1 MGNNNLYK
9 VENTLR
15 SIAKR
20 YKSVKYSLGL
30 AILFLMM
37 GVGAFSEEVN
47 PAANGVPTREE
58 IATSR
63 ESLKNSVGSL
73 QSKIDEA
80 RAENSKSLTGLRL
93 ELIQLMEQG
102 DQVVKSPWSSWQFGL
117 NYMYSKWNGTYKGRG
132 DKAEKYPYEGIFTRS
147 KDPFERYTSP
157 ESPNYGLLPTST
169 NPYSATTSS
178 RKGLRSGYGIASTTP
193 KQEPLTVLNV
203 DASIKPKDVYRD
215 PVTAP
220 TVDVKAPVLQALNV
234 PNLLPPSLDI
244 PAPITPTVS
253 LNLPTPNTNPFSDY
267 SFLDGTLNGYHQ
279 TDNNK
284 AFNEAK
290 HNTVDGNDGDTTP
303 DWADGGD
310 NKFWTGYNPITNT
323 LVPKSGINANDKRNF
338 YYQNGTKITTEPR
351 VGAALYFNKS
361 MDSRAQKNSA
371 DGLKASN
378 MVTPKPDDVGF
389 EARKFDVYAAGNVKD
404 KDNNSAGLTS
414 GAETGR
420 GHDGAIGIHTVWD
433 GKLTDIRGHLYGR
446 ATFLS
451 METWHS
457 GNVHFTNVS
466 INIERDDAKGIT
478 ADENTLF
485 YIYPATYETIAS
497 HNHWA
502 GAPKQRG
509 GFIGEVNTKITSN
522 KNIIYSA
529 FGAQGSF
536 EISSTGKHQLEG
548 GDNIVYSGLGY
559 SPNFNNLIGSGMVED
574 LYKKGLTPSIKF
586 DKAPESYGDG
596 NVVMLFNNRLNL
608 EGQDTYDA
616 PRDKTDLN
624 KIYRPDKDERKKR
637 WRDSGVGIYQGEIRA
652 KAIIGNQLNI
662 ANSGDQTSAGNTT
675 IVRVGGNETKKI
687 GDPKYVENNIG
698 IYARSGQRGAKDG
711 AEIIPSKDLGA
722 VDKLFNTNFDKD
734 KIHSLQVNDID
745 ITFGKYSKNGIMMVS
760 ENGTVL
766 DVAMDTNKHSE
777 EVKDTSGNIVAGKKD
792 KTTVPIMTGDI
803 KDHGTADLNGKISYN
818 DTDNEAAT
826 GTIIAYSDGTWKNTI
841 HGMKS
846 EEAKKFEGK
855 SSEINIGRNV
865 VLTARYKNFGGGKES
880 TPVAYVAKNSGKVTA
895 HGTTKAK
902 GFGAILGYAESA
914 GKVTLKKEAEAV
926 NEWVK
931 KDAATKPYLY
941 NNIGGYAKGNGSTVD
956 FEKDLKINGMAGFAD
971 GAGATVN
978 LKGNANKVQT
988 GKSGGLAAINGGVV
1002 NFGGGDIYHET
1013 TASTNNVGA
1022 NNQGDNAGD
1031 HSQSTPFYAD
1041 SSSHINFTGAT
1052 NLNISDG
1059 VLIPGTEADYAAAQ
1073 GTAKKYNGMQNV
1085 TVNLTGNNVV
1095 LASNN
1100 GIHKR
1105 WDGTTIADLV
1115 KNTMKVAAFKDHGHS
1130 YKIYYI
1136 NGTFDI
1142 DSNINV
1148 GSASDDFNKVGLSR
1162 EVVTINS
1169 GRTVSSTVGKGLAM
1183 GSNDSANKDGNN
1195 SKTQFI
1201 NNGTVDIKGGS
1212 LSAGTIGLNISYGQ
1226 IHNKSTINVE
1236 NGIGAYG
1243 INGSTLT
1250 NDTTGKINITTQGVG
1265 MAAFTSANTLQT
1277 YGTDKKIADDKLA
1290 TTDKTFEII
1299 NKGQVTVN
1307 GNKSVGLYG
1316 ETNGNSSKLSN
1327 SNGIITNSGK
1337 LTLTGDES
1345 VGIVSKRATVG
1356 LTGTGNSDIVV
1367 GKKGIGVY
1375 AEKSKVKFNS
1385 DYGVEVKDG
1394 GTGVFVKNDGSNI
1407 IPSGSNTLELK
1418 YSGSNAGTGVGL
1430 FYEGGTGANLL
1441 NTLNVKL
1448 VDTVGTTGGLIGV
1461 YTAGGGKLTNTA
1473 TISGDKG
1480 YGIISKGTEI
1490 VNQGTVTLT
1499 NALTSSKPSVG
1510 LLTQAGDNI
1519 TNEGTVTVGNN
1530 SVGVYGKKVLN
1541 KGTIAVG
1548 DGGTGIYS
1556 EGGNVDLDATSKINT
1571 GANKA
1576 VGVFTKG
1583 AGQTITA
1590 SAGSTMT
1597 IGNSSFGFLNE
1608 GKGNTIN
1615 SNVANQTLGT
1625 DGTYI
1630 YSSDKS
1636 GTVNNNTTLTSTGS
1650 YNYGLYSAGTVKNN
1664 ADINFGT
1671 GLGNVGIYS
1680 THGGRATNL
1689 AGRNITVGAS
1699 YIDPNNSLNNRYAV
1713 GMAAGFTPTEEEKRA
1728 GKTPYTGNIVNEGT
1742 INVNGQYSIGMYGT
1756 GVGTKVYNGTSTN
1769 KNATI
1774 NLGASNTTGMYLDN
1788 GAYGYNYGTIRSVG
1802 TGLSKVVGIVVKN
1815 GSTIEN
1821 HGKIELTADDAVGIL
1836 SKGNAGGDNP
1846 GIIKNY
1852 GTFNINGVTNPNDS
1866 SVIKQSSGGQD
1877 LGKAMGN
1884 VKIDVPKGSSVGT
1897 ITVNGKPVVP
1907 TLATTSAK
1915 EYRDMEISKI
1925 GMYIDTSN
1933 KRFTNPING
1942 LSALSHLR
1950 TADLIMGNEA
1960 AQSTTSKYIQV
1971 DQKILKP
1978 YNEMIKKNPQIKKWN
1993 IYAGAL
1999 TWMATVAQDK
2009 NDGTMKSAYLAKV
2022 PYTHWAG
2029 NQSTPVDKKDTYNFL
2044 DGLEQRYGVEGIG
2057 TRENGVFQKLNGIGK
2072 NEQILFFQAVD
2083 EMMGHQYANVQQRVQ
2098 STGIILDKE
2107 FKYLRDEWRT
2117 ASKDS
2122 NKVKVFG
2129 TNGEYKTDTAGV
2141 IDYKN
2146 YGYGVA
2152 YLHEDEDIKLGR
2164 GIGWYTGIIHNTFKF
2179 KDIGKS
2185 KEQMLQAKVGL
2196 LKSVPFDDNNSLNW
2210 TISGDIFV
2218 GRNTMHR
2225 KFLVVDEI
2233 FNAKS
2238 KYYTYGIGVKNEIG
2252 KEFRLSE
2259 GFTLRPYAALKLEY
2273 GRVSK
2278 IREKSGEIKLEV
2290 KQNHYF
2296 SVRPEI
2302 GAELGFKHYFGMK
2315 ALKTTLGVAYEN
2327 ELGRVANGK
2336 NKARVVDTSADW
2348 FNIRGEKEDRK
2359 GNVKFDLNVGLDNT
2373 RVGVT
2378 ANVGYDTKGK
2388 NLRGGL
2394 GLRVIF

>member
-9 VENTLR
+9 IENTLR

-47 PAANGVPTREE
+47 PGANGVPTREE

-63 ESLKNSVGSL
+63 ENLKNSVGSL

-80 RAENSKSLTGLRL
+80 RAENSKGLTGLRL

-169 NPYSATTSS
+169 DPYSATTSS

-244 PAPITPTVS
+244 KTPEPVTAPNKTPNIVINPTVQYNFGGHS
-253 LNLPTPNTNPFSDY
+253 ITKSAWGPAGYQHQDGKGLHYWSGWNPNTNSLDNRSQWYRTSDTALGGIENRQY
-267 SFLDGTLNGYHQ
+267 NLFYLNAIDRSQVTGIRW
-279 TDNNK
+279 TFKNVN
-284 AFNEAK
+284 
-290 HNTVDGNDGDTTP
+290 
-303 DWADGGD
+303 ADVAGKPG
-310 NKFWTGYNPITNT
+310 WNPI
-323 LVPKSGINANDKRNF
+323 
-338 YYQNGTKITTEPR
+338 GT
-351 VGAALYFNKS
+351 
-361 MDSRAQKNSA
+361 SA
-371 DGLKASN
+371 
-378 MVTPKPDDVGF
+378 M
-389 EARKFDVYAAGNVKD
+389 
-404 KDNNSAGLTS
+404 
-414 GAETGR
+414 
-420 GHDGAIGIHTVWD
+420 HTVWD
-433 GKLTDIRGHLYGR
+433 GDITNVNVKLHGYS
-446 ATFLS
+446 TFIAA
-451 METWHS
+451 ETWHN
-457 GNVHFTNVS
+457 GNVT
-466 INIERDDAKGIT
+466 INNSTVTIENEYNSVFFGYPGSYYTMGINNN
-478 ADENTLF
+478 DYHSYN
-485 YIYPATYETIAS
+485 
-497 HNHWA
+497 
-502 GAPKQRG
+502 QRG
-509 GFIGEVNTKITSN
+509 G
-522 KNIIYSA
+522 
-529 FGAQGSF
+529 
-536 EISSTGKHQLEG
+536 
-548 GDNIVYSGLGY
+548 YSGNLKVKINNANNNYIHSVMGVQGTFKLDNSGDYDIKGNGNLAYLGIGY
-559 SPNFNNLIGSGMVED
+559 TPNWQNLKGSGDVTTNPNTNM
-574 LYKKGLTPSIKF
+574 TPSIQLGSGTGKINV
-586 DKAPESYGDG
+586 DG
-596 NVVMLFNNRLNL
+596 NSNVGLFFENRYSNFQTGGNL
-608 EGQDTYDA
+608 PFDA
-616 PRDKTDLN
+616 RGSFTAEN
-624 KIYRPDKDERKKR
+624 WRK
-637 WRDSGVGIYQGEIRA
+637 SVIGIYQGEIA
-652 KAIIGNQLNI
+652 VGMNVG
-662 ANSGDQTSAGNTT
+662 ANSPSKGN
-675 IVRVGGNETKKI
+675 VGVFSK
-687 GDPKYVENNIG
+687 
-698 IYARSGQRGAKDG
+698 SGQREGIVPETDLGAPTAVQRAEAKGYAGAQSKGLPDYNIDKIHNLEVANTKIYFGKYAVDSIMFAADKGSVIDVARPDKADKNLGRTAYTEVTPSTEIRDAATDVTSSYDDNANQAATGTVIAYSTGVWNNANMPGGTAAGLTNKPSEINLYKPVVMTGRAKLDASNKLNRSVALIGDNKGIVNAKEKVTALGYSSIVALAQNNGVVNAEKDIVAKDG
-711 AEIIPSKDLGA
+711 AA
-722 VDKLFNTNFDKD
+722 
-734 KIHSLQVNDID
+734 
-745 ITFGKYSKNGIMMVS
+745 
-760 ENGTVL
+760 
-766 DVAMDTNKHSE
+766 A
-777 EVKDTSGNIVAGKKD
+777 KDT
-792 KTTVPIMTGDI
+792 
-803 KDHGTADLNGKISYN
+803 
-818 DTDNEAAT
+818 
-826 GTIIAYSDGTWKNTI
+826 
-841 HGMKS
+841 
-846 EEAKKFEGK
+846 
-855 SSEINIGRNV
+855 
-865 VLTARYKNFGGGKES
+865 
-880 TPVAYVAKNSGKVTA
+880 
-895 HGTTKAK
+895 
-902 GFGAILGYAESA
+902 
-914 GKVTLKKEAEAV
+914 
-926 NEWVK
+926 
-931 KDAATKPYLY
+931 ATKPYLY
-941 NNIGGYAKGNGSTVD
+941 NNIGAYAGANGIVNVAGNADIYGIGAMASGTNAVANLNGS
-956 FEKDLKINGMAGFAD
+956 
-971 GAGATVN
+971 
-978 LKGNANKVQT
+978 ANTIRT
-988 GKSGGLAAINGGVV
+988 GKSGALVATNGGKV
-1002 NFGGGDIYHET
+1002 NFGGGTITHSE
-1013 TASTNNVGA
+1013 NLP
-1022 NNQGDNAGD
+1022 GD
-1031 HSQSTPFYAD
+1031 HDSSTPFNAD

-1052 NLNISDG
+1052 TLNISHG
-1059 VLIPGTEADYAAAQ
+1059 ILIPGTKDDYAAAT
-1073 GTAKKYNGMQNV
+1073 GTTTKYNGMSNV
-1085 TVNLTGNNVV
+1085 TVNLTGDNVV

-1100 GIHKR
+1100 GIHKI
-1105 WDGTTIADLV
+1105 WDGTTIANLV
-1115 KNTMKVAAFKDHGHS
+1115 KTTMKVADFKDNGHS

-1162 EVVTINS
+1162 EVVTIKT

-1183 GSNDSANKDGNN
+1183 GSNDSANADGNN

-1226 IHNKSTINVE
+1226 IHNKNIVNVE

-1265 MAAFTSANTLQT
+1265 MAAFTSAGSLQT
-1277 YGTDKKIADDKLA
+1277 YGTDKKISNGTLTAA
-1290 TTDKTFEII
+1290 DKTFEII
-1299 NKGQVTVN
+1299 NKGQITVN

-1316 ETNGNSSKLSN
+1316 DTTKVTSPLLSA
-1327 SNGIITNSGK
+1327 SNGSITNSGK

-1356 LTGTGNSDIVV
+1356 LTGTGSSDIVV

-1375 AEKSKVKFNS
+1375 AEKSPVTINS
-1385 DYGVEVKDG
+1385 NYGIEVKDG
-1394 GTGVFVKNDGSNI
+1394 GTGVFIKNDGSSLT
-1407 IPSGSNTLELK
+1407 SGTNTFELK
-1418 YSGSNAGTGVGL
+1418 YSGSNTGTGVGL
-1430 FYEGGTGANLL
+1430 FYEGGTGANII
-1441 NTLNVKL
+1441 NRTNVKL

-1480 YGIISKGTEI
+1480 YGIISNGAEVENTGDI
-1490 VNQGTVTLT
+1490 TLT
-1499 NALTSSKPSVG
+1499 NPLTSSKPSVG
-1510 LLTQAGDNI
+1510 ILTQAGNKI
-1519 TNEGTVTVGNN
+1519 TNTGKVTVGDNSVGIFGKEIVQKGIVTVGN
-1530 SVGVYGKKVLN
+1530 
-1541 KGTIAVG
+1541 
-1548 DGGTGIYS
+1548 GGTGIYS
-1556 EGGNVDLDATSKINT
+1556 EGGNVTLDSTSKINT

-1583 AGQTITA
+1583 AGQTVTA
-1590 SAGSTMT
+1590 NTGSTMT
-1597 IGNSSFGFLNE
+1597 IGDSSFGFLNE

-1636 GTVNNNTTLTSTGS
+1636 GVVNNKTTLTSTGS
-1650 YNYGLYSAGTVKNN
+1650 YNYGLYSAGTVKND

-1680 THGGRATNL
+1680 TYGGTATNL

-1699 YIDPNNSLNNRYAV
+1699 YKHPTDPLKDRYAV
-1713 GMAAGFTPTEEEKRA
+1713 GMAAGFNGDGNPAKA
-1728 GKTPYTGNIVNEGT
+1728 YTGSVINEGT
-1742 INVNGQYSIGMYGT
+1742 INVNGKYSIGMYGT
-1756 GVGTKVYNGTSTN
+1756 EAGTKVYNGTAVGSS
-1769 KNATI
+1769 ATI

-1788 GAYGYNYGTIRSVG
+1788 GAYGYNYGTIRSTG
-1802 TGLSKVVGIVVKN
+1802 SGLSKVVGIVVKN

-1836 SKGNAGGDNP
+1836 SKGNAAGANP

-1852 GTFNINGVTNPNDS
+1852 GTFNINGVTDTNNS
-1866 SVIKQSSGGQD
+1866 TVIKTDSGAQD
-1877 LGKAMGN
+1877 LGKGMGG
-1884 VKIDVPKGSSVGT
+1884 VQIDVPPGSTVGT
-1897 ITVNGKPVVP
+1897 IKVNGKPVVP
-1907 TLATTSAK
+1907 TLSTTTAE
-1915 EYRDMEISKI
+1915 EYRGMELSKI

-1942 LSALSHLR
+1942 LSALTGLK

-1960 AQSTTSKYIQV
+1960 AQNTTSKYIEV
-1971 DQKILKP
+1971 AQKVLAP

-1993 IYAGAL
+1993 IYAGSL
-1999 TWMATVAQDK
+1999 TWMSTVTQ
-2009 NDGTMKSAYLAKV
+2009 NQTDGTMQKAYLAKI

-2029 NQSTPVDKKDTYNFL
+2029 NQSTPVDSKDTYNFL

-2057 TRENGVFQKLNGIGK
+2057 TKENQVFQKLNGIGK
-2072 NEQILFFQAVD
+2072 NEEILFFQAID
-2083 EMMGHQYANVQQRVQ
+2083 EMMGHQYANTQQRIQ

-2164 GIGWYTGIIHNTFKF
+2164 GIGWYTGIVHNTFKF

-2185 KEQMLQAKVGL
+2185 REQMLQGKVGL

-2238 KYYTYGIGVKNEIG
+2238 RYYTYGIGVKNEIG

-2259 GFTLRPYAALKLEY
+2259 DFTLRPYAALKLEY

-2290 KQNHYF
+2290 KQNQYF
-2296 SVRPEI
+2296 SVKPEI
-2302 GAELGFKHYFGMK
+2302 GADLTFRHYFGRKTFK
-2315 ALKTTLGVAYEN
+2315 AAVGVAYEN

-2336 NKARVVDTSADW
+2336 NKARVVDTSANW
-2348 FNIRGEKEDRK
+2348 FNIRGEKDDRR
-2359 GNVKFDLNVGLDNT
+2359 GNVKFDLNLGLDNQ
-2373 RVGVT
+2373 RYGIT
-2378 ANVGYDTKGK
+2378 ANAGYDTKGK
-2388 NLRGGL
+2388 NVRGGL

>member
-9 VENTLR
+9 IENTLR

-63 ESLKNSVGSL
+63 ENLKNSVGSL

-80 RAENSKSLTGLRL
+80 RAENSKGLTGLRL

-157 ESPNYGLLPTST
+157 KSPNYGLLPTST
-169 NPYSATTSS
+169 DPYSATTSS

-244 PAPITPTVS
+244 PEPVKPNVTLV
-253 LNLPTPNTNPFSDY
+253 LPTPNTNPFTD
-267 SFLDGTLNGYHQ
+267 FCFTCGTQNGVHQ
-279 TDNNK
+279 TDNDK
-284 AFNEAK
+284 AFSNAR
-290 HNTVDGNDGDTTP
+290 HNTADGNDPDKTP
-303 DWADGGD
+303 NWADGKD
-310 NKFWTGYNPITNT
+310 NKFWTGFNPVTGLLTPN
-323 LVPKSGINANDKRNF
+323 SGINGNIRNF
-338 YYQNGTKITTEPR
+338 TYSDNVRTDWAPR
-351 VGAALYFNKS
+351 TAAALYFNKS
-361 MDSRAQKNSA
+361 YDTRAMTVPGNKDPN
-371 DGLKASN
+371 N
-378 MVTPKPDDVGF
+378 MIKPKPPKVGF
-389 EARKFDVYAAGNVKD
+389 EAKNIDVYVAGNVSD
-404 KDNNSAGLTS
+404 KFGNKAGKTN
-414 GAETGR
+414 GN
-420 GHDGAIGIHTVWD
+420 HDGAIGIHTVWD
-433 GKLTDIRGHLYGR
+433 GTLTNIRGYLYGR
-446 ATFLS
+446 ANFLS
-451 METWHS
+451 IETWHA
-457 GNVHFTNVS
+457 GNLHFENVS
-466 INIERDDAKGIT
+466 INIERNDAKGIK
-478 ADENTLF
+478 ANENTLF

-497 HNHWA
+497 HNYWA

-509 GFIGEVNTKITSN
+509 GFIGEVNAKIPSN
-522 KNIIYSA
+522 RNIVYSVL
-529 FGAQGSF
+529 GAQGSF
-536 EISSTGKHQLEG
+536 EITSTGKYELEG
-548 GDNIVYSGLGY
+548 ADNIVYSGLGY
-559 SPNFNNLIGSGMVED
+559 SPNFNNLKGSGIVED
-574 LYKKGLTPSIKF
+574 LYGKGLTPSLKL

-596 NVVMLFNNRLNL
+596 NVVMLFNNRINL
-608 EGQDTYDA
+608 AGKAVYDSPTNSSNHYISNDGNGPA
-616 PRDKTDLN
+616 R
-624 KIYRPDKDERKKR
+624 EKR

-652 KAIIGNQLNI
+652 KAIIGNQLNMN
-662 ANSGDQTSAGNTT
+662 NSGTQTAAGNTST
-675 IVRVGGNETKKI
+675 VIENGTPTEKT
-687 GDPKYVENNIG
+687 GDANYVENNIG
-698 IYARSGQRGAKDG
+698 IYARSGQRGPENGAK
-711 AEIIPSKDLGA
+711 IIPSKDLGA
-722 VDKLFNTNFDKD
+722 KDTARNTNFDKD
-734 KIHSLQVNDID
+734 EIHSLQVNDID
-745 ITFGKYSKNGIMMVS
+745 ISFGKYSKNGIMMVS

-766 DVAMDTNKHSE
+766 DVAMDTNKHEAS
-777 EVKDTSGNIVAGKKD
+777 DP
-792 KTTVPIMTGDI
+792 TTVPIMNGEI
-803 KDHGTADLNGKISYN
+803 KDHGANDLNGKISYN
-818 DTDNEAAT
+818 DADNEAAT

-846 EEAKKFEGK
+846 DEAKLFEGK

-865 VLTARYKNFGGGKES
+865 VLTARYKKFADGKES

-978 LKGNANKVQT
+978 LRGNANKVQT

-1041 SSSHINFTGAT
+1041 KDSHINFTGAT

-1059 VLIPGTEADYAAAQ
+1059 VLIPGTKNDYAAAQ
-1073 GTAKKYNGMQNV
+1073 GTTTKYNGMSNV

-1100 GIHKR
+1100 GIDKV

-1115 KNTMKVAAFKDHGHS
+1115 KNTMKVAAFNANGHS

-1136 NGTFDI
+1136 NGTFKI

-1183 GSNDSANKDGNN
+1183 GSNDSANKDADN

-1277 YGTDKKIADDKLA
+1277 YGTDKKISDGTLTEA
-1290 TTDKTFEII
+1290 DKTFEII

-1316 ETNGNSSKLSN
+1316 DTNGNSSKLSN
-1327 SNGIITNSGK
+1327 SNGVITNSGK

-1345 VGIVSKRATVG
+1345 VGIVSKRATVN
-1356 LTGTGNSDIVV
+1356 LSGTGNSDIVV

-1407 IPSGSNTLELK
+1407 IPSGANTLKLK
-1418 YSGSNAGTGVGL
+1418 YSGSNTGTGVGL

-1448 VDTVGTTGGLIGV
+1448 MDTVGTTGGLIGV

-1671 GLGNVGIYS
+1671 GLGNVGVYS

-1713 GMAAGFTPTEEEKRA
+1713 GMAAGFTPTDEEKRA

-1756 GVGTKVYNGTSTN
+1756 GVGTKVYNGTPTN

-1788 GAYGYNYGTIRSVG
+1788 GAYGYNYGTIRSTG
-1802 TGLSKVVGIVVKN
+1802 SGLSKVVGIVVKN

-1836 SKGNAGGDNP
+1836 SKGDTAGNNP

-1852 GTFNINGVTNPNDS
+1852 GTFNINGATNPNDS
-1866 SVIKQSSGGQD
+1866 SVIKKAEPGQD
-1877 LGKAMGN
+1877 LGKSMGG

-1942 LSALSHLR
+1942 LSALSRLK
-1950 TADLIMGNEA
+1950 TADLIIGNEA

-1999 TWMATVAQDK
+1999 TWMATVSQDK

-2029 NQSTPVDKKDTYNFL
+2029 NESIPVDKKDTYNFL

-2122 NKVKVFG
+2122 NKIKVFG

-2164 GIGWYTGIIHNTFKF
+2164 GIGWYTGIVHNTFKF

-2259 GFTLRPYAALKLEY
+2259 DFTLRPYAALKLEY

-2290 KQNHYF
+2290 KQNQYF

-2348 FNIRGEKEDRK
+2348 FNIRGEKEDRR
-2359 GNVKFDLNVGLDNT
+2359 GNVKFDLNVGVDNT

>member
-9 VENTLR
+9 IENTLR

-37 GVGAFSEEVN
+37 GVGAFSAEVN
-47 PAANGVPTREE
+47 DPQVNGVPTREE
-58 IATSR
+58 IATSKENLR
-63 ESLKNSVGSL
+63 NSVGSL
-73 QSKIDEA
+73 QSKIDSA
-80 RAENSKSLTGLRL
+80 RAENEKGLTGLKL

-102 DQVVKSPWSSWQFGL
+102 DQVVKSPWASWQFGL
-117 NYMYSKWNGTYKGRG
+117 NYMYSDWRGTYKGRG
-132 DKAEKYPYEGIFTRS
+132 DKSKKYPYEGIFTRS
-147 KDPFERYTSP
+147 TDPFERYTSP
-157 ESPNYGLLPTST
+157 ESANYGLLPTST
-169 NPYSATTSS
+169 DPYSATSS
-178 RKGLRSGYGIASTTP
+178 ARSGLGSGYGIASTTP

-203 DASIKPKDVYRD
+203 DASIRPKDVYRD

-220 TVDVKAPVLQALNV
+220 TVNVAAPVLQALNV

-253 LNLPTPNTNPFSDY
+253 LNLPTPNTSPFSDF
-267 SFLDGTLNGYHQ
+267 SFQNGTLNGYHQ
-279 TDNNK
+279 VDNNK
-284 AFNEAK
+284 FFSEEK
-290 HNTVDGNDGDTTP
+290 YNTVDGNDGDKTP
-303 DWADGGD
+303 TWADGKD

-323 LVPKSGINANDKRNF
+323 LVNQSGINGNVRDY
-338 YYQNGTKITTEPR
+338 YYQSGTKNTTPPR

-361 MDSRAQKNSA
+361 MDPRGQKNPT
-371 DGLKASN
+371 LSN
-378 MVTPKPDDVGF
+378 PLVAANMKTSKEYPIGF
-389 EARKFDVYAAGNVKD
+389 QAKNIEVYAAGNVSD
-404 KDNNSAGLTS
+404 KDGNSAGLTN
-414 GAETGR
+414 G
-420 GHDGAIGIHTVWD
+420 GHKGAIGIHTVWD
-433 GKLTDIRGHLYGR
+433 GTLTNIKGHLYGR
-446 ATFLS
+446 AAFLS

-457 GNVHFTNVS
+457 GNVHFENVS
-466 INIERDDAKGIT
+466 IDIERDETKGIT

-497 HNHWA
+497 HNHWS

-509 GFIGEVNTKITSN
+509 GFIGEVNTKIKSN

-536 EISSTGKHQLEG
+536 EISSTGIHQLEG

-559 SPNFNNLIGSGMVED
+559 SPNFNNLKGSGIVDD
-574 LYKKGLTPSIKF
+574 LYKKGLTPSIKL

-596 NVVMLFNNRLNL
+596 NVVMLFNNRLDL
-608 EGQDTYDA
+608 TGQDTYDA
-616 PRDKTDLN
+616 PRGTDLGA
-624 KIYRPDKDERKKR
+624 IVHAGADKRKER

-662 ANSGDQTSAGNTT
+662 GNSGDQTSAGNTT
-675 IVRVGGNETKKI
+675 IVRVGGHETKKI

-711 AEIIPSKDLGA
+711 AKIIPSKDLGA
-722 VDKLFNTNFDKD
+722 VDKLLNTNFDKD
-734 KIHSLQVNDID
+734 EVHSLQVNDID
-745 ITFGKYSKNGIMMVS
+745 ITFGKYAKNGIMMVS

-766 DVAMDTNKHSE
+766 DVAMDTNKHE
-777 EVKDTSGNIVAGKKD
+777 GKDT
-792 KTTVPIMTGDI
+792 TTVPIMTGDI
-803 KDHGTADLNGKISYN
+803 KDHGTANLNGKISYN
-818 DTDNEAAT
+818 DADNEAAT
-826 GTIIAYSDGTWKNTI
+826 GTIIAYSDGIWKNEI
-841 HGMKS
+841 HKMKS
-846 EEAKKFEGK
+846 DEAKKFNGK
-855 SSEINIGRNV
+855 PSEINIGRNV
-865 VLTARYKNFGGGKES
+865 VLTARYKKFADGTES
-880 TPVAYVAKNSGKVTA
+880 TPVAYVAKNSGQVTA

-956 FEKDLKINGMAGFAD
+956 FEKGLKINGMAGFAD
-971 GAGATVN
+971 GTGATVN
-978 LKGNANKVQT
+978 LKGSANKVQT

-1022 NNQGDNAGD
+1022 NNQGDNTGD

-1041 SSSHINFTGAT
+1041 KDSHINFTGAT

-1059 VLIPGTEADYAAAQ
+1059 VLIPGTKADYAGAS
-1073 GTAKKYNGMQNV
+1073 GTAKKYNGMGNV
-1085 TVNLTGNNVV
+1085 TVNLTGDNVV

-1100 GIHKR
+1100 GVPKV

-1115 KNTMKVAAFKDHGHS
+1115 KSTMQVKAFNDNKHS

-1142 DSNINV
+1142 DANINV

-1162 EVVTINS
+1162 EVVTVRT
-1169 GRTVSSTVGKGLAM
+1169 GRTVSSAVGKGLAM
-1183 GSNDSANKDGNN
+1183 GSNNEANSDPDN

-1201 NNGTVDIKGGS
+1201 NNGTVDIKGGNTS
-1212 LSAGTIGLNISYGQ
+1212 KLETIGLNISYGQ
-1226 IHNKSTINVE
+1226 IHNNSILNVDR
-1236 NGIGAYG
+1236 GIGAYG

-1250 NDTTGKINITTQGVG
+1250 NEANGKINITTQGVG

-1327 SNGIITNSGK
+1327 SNGVITNSGK

-1345 VGIVSKRATVG
+1345 VGIVSKRATVE
-1356 LTGTGNSDIVV
+1356 LNGTGNSDIVV

-1407 IPSGSNTLELK
+1407 IPSGANTLKLK
-1418 YSGSNAGTGVGL
+1418 YSGSNTGTGVGL

-1441 NTLNVKL
+1441 NALNVKL
-1448 VDTVGTTGGLIGV
+1448 VDTVGTTAGLIGV

-1519 TNEGTVTVGNN
+1519 TNEGAVTVGNN

-1548 DGGTGIYS
+1548 EGGTGIYS

-1583 AGQTITA
+1583 TGQTITA

-1650 YNYGLYSAGTVKNN
+1650 YNYGLYSAGTVTNN
-1664 ADINFGT
+1664 ADINFGN

-1680 THGGRATNL
+1680 TYGGRATNL

-1713 GMAAGFTPTEEEKRA
+1713 GMAAGFTPTDEEKRA

-1742 INVNGQYSIGMYGT
+1742 INVTGQYSIGMYGT
-1756 GVGTKVYNGTSTN
+1756 SAGTKVYNGTSKGST
-1769 KNATI
+1769 ATI

-1788 GAYGYNYGTIRSVG
+1788 GAYGYNYGTIRSTG
-1802 TGLSKVVGIVVKN
+1802 SGLSKVVGIVVKN

-1836 SKGNAGGDNP
+1836 SKGDTAGNNP

-1852 GTFNINGVTNPNDS
+1852 GTFNINGVTNPDDKT
-1866 SVIKQSSGGQD
+1866 VIKPAEKGQD
-1877 LGKAMGN
+1877 LGKSMGG
-1884 VKIDVPKGSSVGT
+1884 VSIDVPKGSSVGT

-1950 TADLIMGNEA
+1950 TADLIIGNEA
-1960 AQSTTSKYIQV
+1960 AQSTTSKAIQV

-1999 TWMATVAQDK
+1999 TWMATVSQDQ

-2072 NEQILFFQAVD
+2072 NEPILLAQAFD
-2083 EMMGHQYANVQQRVQ
+2083 EMKGKQYANVQQRVQ
-2098 STGIILDKE
+2098 VTGNILDKE
-2107 FKYLRDEWRT
+2107 FNYLKKEWRT

-2122 NKVKVFG
+2122 NKVKTFG
-2129 TNGEYKTDTAGV
+2129 MKSGYKTNTAGIV
-2141 IDYKN
+2141 DYKN
-2146 YGYGVA
+2146 TAYGVA
-2152 YLHEDEDIKLGR
+2152 YLHESEDIKLGK
-2164 GIGWYTGIIHNTFKF
+2164 GIGWYTGIVHNKFKF
-2179 KDIGKS
+2179 KDIGNS
-2185 KEQMLQAKVGL
+2185 KEEQLQTRIGVF
-2196 LKSVPFDDNNSLNW
+2196 KSIPFNNNNSLNW

-2218 GRNTMHR
+2218 GYNKMHR
-2225 KFLVVDEI
+2225 KYLVVNEI

-2238 KYYTYGIGVKNEIG
+2238 KYYTYGIGIKNEIG
-2252 KEFRLSE
+2252 TKFRLSE
-2259 GFTLRPYAALKLEY
+2259 DFSLKPYGALKVEY
-2273 GRVSK
+2273 GRISK
-2278 IREKSGEIKLEV
+2278 IREKSGEIKLEI
-2290 KQNHYF
+2290 KQNDYL
-2296 SVRPEI
+2296 SIRPEI
-2302 GAELGFKHYFGMK
+2302 GTELAYNHYFGTK
-2315 ALKTTLGVAYEN
+2315 LLTTSVGVAYEN
-2327 ELGRVANGK
+2327 ELGRIANGK
-2336 NKARVVDTSADW
+2336 NKARVADTTADW
-2348 FNIRGEKEDRK
+2348 YNLRGEKEDRK
-2359 GNVKFDLNVGLDNT
+2359 GNIKTDFTIGLDNQ
-2373 RVGVT
+2373 RIGVT
-2378 ANVGYDTKGK
+2378 GNIGYDTKGH
-2388 NLRGGL
+2388 NVRGGV

>member
-30 AILFLMM
+30 AILFLMI
-37 GVGAFSEEVN
+37 GVAAFSEEVN

-63 ESLKNSVGSL
+63 ENLKNSVGSL

-80 RAENSKSLTGLRL
+80 RAENSKGLTGLRL

-147 KDPFERYTSP
+147 TDSFERYTSP
-157 ESPNYGLLPTST
+157 ESPNYGLLPVST

-178 RKGLRSGYGIASTTP
+178 RRGLGLGYGIASTTP

-244 PAPITPTVS
+244 PEPVKPNVTLV
-253 LNLPTPNTNPFSDY
+253 LPTPNTNPFTD
-267 SFLDGTLNGYHQ
+267 FCFTCGTLNGYYQ
-279 TDNNK
+279 TDNDK
-284 AFNEAK
+284 PFSEAQ
-290 HNTVDGNDGDTTP
+290 HNTADGNDPDKTP
-303 DWADGGD
+303 DWADGGN
-310 NKFWTGYNPITNT
+310 NKFWTGYNPTKGI
-323 LVPKSGINANDKRNF
+323 LVPKSGINERERDF
-338 YYQNGTKITTEPR
+338 YYQNGKQIYSPR
-351 VGAALYFNKS
+351 TAAALYFNKS
-361 MDSRAQKNSA
+361 YDTRAMTVPGNKDPN
-371 DGLKASN
+371 N
-378 MVTPKPDDVGF
+378 MIKPKPPVVGF
-389 EARKFDVYAAGNVKD
+389 EAKNIDVYVAGNVKD
-404 KDNNSAGLTS
+404 NKGNSAGLTN
-414 GAETGR
+414 G
-420 GHDGAIGIHTVWD
+420 GHQGAIGIHTVWD
-433 GKLTDIRGHLYGR
+433 GTLTNIRGHLYGK
-446 ATFLS
+446 ANFLS
-451 METWHS
+451 IETWHA
-457 GNVHFTNVS
+457 GNLRFKKVS
-466 INIERDDAKGIT
+466 INIERNDAKGIK
-478 ADENTLF
+478 ANENTLF

-497 HNHWA
+497 HNYWA

-509 GFIGEVNTKITSN
+509 GFIGEVNAKIPSN
-522 KNIIYSA
+522 RNIVYSVL
-529 FGAQGSF
+529 GAQGSF
-536 EISSTGKHQLEG
+536 EITSTGKYELEG
-548 GDNIVYSGLGY
+548 ADNIVYSGLGY
-559 SPNFNNLIGSGMVED
+559 SPNFNNLKGSGIIQD
-574 LYKKGLTPSIKF
+574 LYNKGLTPSLKL

-596 NVVMLFNNRLNL
+596 NVVMLFNNRINL
-608 EGQDTYDA
+608 AGKAVYDSPTNSSNHYISNDGNGPA
-616 PRDKTDLN
+616 R
-624 KIYRPDKDERKKR
+624 EKR

-652 KAIIGNQLNI
+652 KAIIGNQLNMN
-662 ANSGDQTSAGNTT
+662 NSGTQTAAGNTST
-675 IVRVGGNETKKI
+675 VIENGTPTEKT
-687 GDPKYVENNIG
+687 GDANYVENNIG
-698 IYARSGQRGAKDG
+698 IYARSGQRGPENGAK
-711 AEIIPSKDLGA
+711 IIPSKDLGA
-722 VDKLFNTNFDKD
+722 KDTARNTNFDKD
-734 KIHSLQVNDID
+734 EIHSLQVNDID
-745 ITFGKYSKNGIMMVS
+745 ISFGKYSKNGIMMVS

-766 DVAMDTNKHSE
+766 DVAMDTNKHEAS
-777 EVKDTSGNIVAGKKD
+777 DP
-792 KTTVPIMTGDI
+792 TTVPIMNGEI
-803 KDHGTADLNGKISYN
+803 KDHGANDLNGKISYN
-818 DTDNEAAT
+818 DADNEAAT

-846 EEAKKFEGK
+846 DEAKKFEGK

-865 VLTARYKNFGGGKES
+865 VLTARYKKFADGKES

-971 GAGATVN
+971 GTGATVN
-978 LKGNANKVQT
+978 LRGNANKVQT

-1022 NNQGDNAGD
+1022 NNKGDNAGD
-1031 HSQSTPFYAD
+1031 HTQSTPFYAD

-1059 VLIPGTEADYAAAQ
+1059 VLIPGTKNDYAAAS
-1073 GTAKKYNGMQNV
+1073 GTATKYNGMSNV

-1100 GIHKR
+1100 GVDKV

-1115 KNTMKVAAFKDHGHS
+1115 KNTMKVAAFNANGHS

-1136 NGTFDI
+1136 NGTFKI

-1183 GSNDSANKDGNN
+1183 GSNDSANADGNN

-1250 NDTTGKINITTQGVG
+1250 NEENGKINITTQGVG

-1277 YGTDKKIADDKLA
+1277 YGTDKKISDGTLTEA
-1290 TTDKTFEII
+1290 DKTFEII

-1316 ETNGNSSKLSN
+1316 DTNGSSSKLSN

-1345 VGIVSKRATVG
+1345 VGIVSKRATVN
-1356 LTGTGNSDIVV
+1356 LNGTGNSDIVV

-1407 IPSGSNTLELK
+1407 IPSGSNTLKLK
-1418 YSGSNAGTGVGL
+1418 YSGSNTGTGVGL

-1480 YGIISKGTEI
+1480 YGIISKGSEI

-1541 KGTIAVG
+1541 QGTIAVG

-1636 GTVNNNTTLTSTGS
+1636 GVVNNNTTLTSTGS

-1671 GLGNVGIYS
+1671 GLGNVGVYS

-1713 GMAAGFTPTEEEKRA
+1713 GMAAGFTPTDEEKRA

-1788 GAYGYNYGTIRSVG
+1788 GAYGYNYGTIRSTG
-1802 TGLSKVVGIVVKN
+1802 SGLSKVVGIVVKN

-1942 LSALSHLR
+1942 LSALSRLK

-1999 TWMATVAQDK
+1999 TWMATVSQDK

-2098 STGIILDKE
+2098 ATGIILDKE
-2107 FKYLRDEWRT
+2107 FNYLRDEWRT

-2122 NKVKVFG
+2122 NKIKTFG

-2141 IDYKN
+2141 INYK
-2146 YGYGVA
+2146 YHAYGVA
-2152 YLHEDEDIKLGR
+2152 YVHENEDIKMGR
-2164 GIGWYTGIIHNTFKF
+2164 GTGWYTGIVHNTFKF
-2179 KDIGKS
+2179 KDIGNS

-2196 LKSVPFDDNNSLNW
+2196 LKSIPFDDNNSLNW

-2252 KEFRLSE
+2252 RAFRLSE
-2259 GFTLRPYAALKLEY
+2259 SFTLRPYAALKLEY

-2327 ELGRVANGK
+2327 EPGRVANGK

-2378 ANVGYDTKGK
+2378 ANVGYDTKGE

>member
-1 MGNNNLYK
+1 
-9 VENTLR
+9 
-15 SIAKR
+15 
-20 YKSVKYSLGL
+20 
-30 AILFLMM
+30 
-37 GVGAFSEEVN
+37 
-47 PAANGVPTREE
+47 
-58 IATSR
+58 
-63 ESLKNSVGSL
+63 
-73 QSKIDEA
+73 
-80 RAENSKSLTGLRL
+80 
-93 ELIQLMEQG
+93 
-102 DQVVKSPWSSWQFGL
+102 
-117 NYMYSKWNGTYKGRG
+117 MYSKWNGTYKGRG

-169 NPYSATTSS
+169 DPYSATTSS

-244 PAPITPTVS
+244 PEPVKPNVTLV
-253 LNLPTPNTNPFSDY
+253 LPTPNTNPFTD
-267 SFLDGTLNGYHQ
+267 FCFTCGTLNGYYQ
-279 TDNNK
+279 TDNGK
-284 AFNEAK
+284 PFSEAQ
-290 HNTVDGNDGDTTP
+290 HNTADGNDPDKTP
-303 DWADGGD
+303 DWADGGN
-310 NKFWTGYNPITNT
+310 NKFWTGYNPTKGI
-323 LVPKSGINANDKRNF
+323 LVPKSGINERERDF
-338 YYQNGTKITTEPR
+338 YYQGGKQIYSPR
-351 VGAALYFNKS
+351 TAAALYFNKS
-361 MDSRAQKNSA
+361 YDTRAMTVPGDKNPN
-371 DGLKASN
+371 N
-378 MVTPKPDDVGF
+378 MIKPKPPVVGF
-389 EARKFDVYAAGNVKD
+389 EAKNIDVYVAGDVKD
-404 KDNNSAGLTS
+404 NKGNSAGLTN
-414 GAETGR
+414 G
-420 GHDGAIGIHTVWD
+420 GHQGAIGIHTVWD
-433 GKLTDIRGHLYGR
+433 GTLTNIRGHLYGK
-446 ATFLS
+446 ANFLS
-451 METWHS
+451 IETWHA
-457 GNVHFTNVS
+457 GNLRFKKVS
-466 INIERDDAKGIT
+466 INIERNDAKGIK
-478 ADENTLF
+478 ANENTLF

-497 HNHWA
+497 HNYWA

-509 GFIGEVNTKITSN
+509 GFIGEVNAKIPSN
-522 KNIIYSA
+522 RNIVYSVL
-529 FGAQGSF
+529 GAQGSF
-536 EISSTGKHQLEG
+536 EITSTGKYELEG
-548 GDNIVYSGLGY
+548 ADNIVYSGLGY
-559 SPNFNNLIGSGMVED
+559 SPNFNNLKGSGIIQD
-574 LYKKGLTPSIKF
+574 LYNKGLTPSLKL

-596 NVVMLFNNRLNL
+596 NVVMLFNNRINL
-608 EGQDTYDA
+608 AGKAVYDSPTNSSNHYISNDGNGPA
-616 PRDKTDLN
+616 R
-624 KIYRPDKDERKKR
+624 EER

-652 KAIIGNQLNI
+652 KAIIGNQLNMN
-662 ANSGDQTSAGNTT
+662 NSGTQTAAGNTST
-675 IVRVGGNETKKI
+675 VIENGTPTEKT
-687 GDPKYVENNIG
+687 GDANYVENNIG
-698 IYARSGQRGAKDG
+698 IYARSGQRGAEGG
-711 AEIIPSKDLGA
+711 AKIIPSKDLGA
-722 VDKLFNTNFDKD
+722 KDTARNTNFDKD
-734 KIHSLQVNDID
+734 EIHSLQVNDID
-745 ITFGKYSKNGIMMVS
+745 ISFGKYSKNGIMMVS

-766 DVAMDTNKHSE
+766 DVAMDTNKHEAS
-777 EVKDTSGNIVAGKKD
+777 DP
-792 KTTVPIMTGDI
+792 TTVPIMNGEI
-803 KDHGTADLNGKISYN
+803 KDHGANDLNGKISYN
-818 DTDNEAAT
+818 DADNEAAT
-826 GTIIAYSDGTWKNTI
+826 GTIIAYSDGTWKNTV

-846 EEAKKFEGK
+846 DEAKKFEGK

-865 VLTARYKNFGGGKES
+865 VLTARYKKFADGKES

-931 KDAATKPYLY
+931 KDAATKLYLY
-941 NNIGGYAKGNGSTVD
+941 NNIGGYAKDNGSTVD

-1002 NFGGGDIYHET
+1002 NFGGGEINHET
-1013 TASTNNVGA
+1013 TVTTNNVGA

-1041 SSSHINFTGAT
+1041 KDSHINFTGAT

-1059 VLIPGTEADYAAAQ
+1059 VLIPGTKNDYAAAP
-1073 GTAKKYNGMQNV
+1073 GTATKYNGMSNV

-1100 GIHKR
+1100 GVDKV

-1115 KNTMKVAAFKDHGHS
+1115 KNTMKVAAFNANGHS

-1136 NGTFDI
+1136 NGTFKI

-1183 GSNDSANKDGNN
+1183 GSNDSSHADGNN

-1277 YGTDKKIADDKLA
+1277 YGTDKKISDGTLTEA
-1290 TTDKTFEII
+1290 DKTFEII

-1316 ETNGNSSKLSN
+1316 DTNGNSSKLSN
-1327 SNGIITNSGK
+1327 SNGVITNSGK

-1345 VGIVSKRATVG
+1345 VGIVSKRATVN
-1356 LTGTGNSDIVV
+1356 LSGTGNSDIVV

-1407 IPSGSNTLELK
+1407 IPSGANTLKLK
-1418 YSGSNAGTGVGL
+1418 YSGSNTGTGVGL

-1448 VDTVGTTGGLIGV
+1448 MDTVGTTGGLIGV

-1671 GLGNVGIYS
+1671 GLGNVGVYS

-1713 GMAAGFTPTEEEKRA
+1713 GMAAGFTPTDEEKRA

-1756 GVGTKVYNGTSTN
+1756 GVGTKVYNGTPTN

-1788 GAYGYNYGTIRSVG
+1788 GAYGYNYGTIRSTG
-1802 TGLSKVVGIVVKN
+1802 SGLSKVVGIVVKN

-1836 SKGNAGGDNP
+1836 SKGDTAGNNP

-1852 GTFNINGVTNPNDS
+1852 GTFNINGATNPNDS
-1866 SVIKQSSGGQD
+1866 SVIKKAEPGQD
-1877 LGKAMGN
+1877 LGKSMGG

-1942 LSALSHLR
+1942 LSALSRLK
-1950 TADLIMGNEA
+1950 TADLIIGNEA

-1999 TWMATVAQDK
+1999 TWMATVSQDK

-2029 NQSTPVDKKDTYNFL
+2029 NESTPVDKKDTYNFL

-2072 NEQILFFQAVD
+2072 NEQILFFQAID

-2098 STGIILDKE
+2098 STGSILDKE

-2164 GIGWYTGIIHNTFKF
+2164 GIGWYTGIVHNTFKF

-2259 GFTLRPYAALKLEY
+2259 DFTLRPYAALKLEY

-2290 KQNHYF
+2290 KQNQYF

-2302 GAELGFKHYFGMK
+2302 GADLTFRHYFGRKTFK
-2315 ALKTTLGVAYEN
+2315 AAVGVAYEN

-2348 FNIRGEKEDRK
+2348 FNIRGEKDDRR
-2359 GNVKFDLNVGLDNT
+2359 GNVKFDLNLGLDNQ
-2373 RVGVT
+2373 RYGIT
-2378 ANVGYDTKGK
+2378 ANAGYDTKGK
-2388 NLRGGL
+2388 NVRGGL

>member
-47 PAANGVPTREE
+47 PGANGVPTREE

-63 ESLKNSVGSL
+63 ENLKNSVGSL

-80 RAENSKSLTGLRL
+80 RAENSKGLTGLRL
-93 ELIQLMEQG
+93 ELIQLIEQG
-102 DQVVKSPWSSWQFGL
+102 DQVVKSPWASWQFGA

-169 NPYSATTSS
+169 DPYSATTSS
-178 RKGLRSGYGIASTTP
+178 RRGLGLGYGIASTTP

-253 LNLPTPNTNPFSDY
+253 LNLPTPNTNPFSDF
-267 SFLDGTLNGYHQ
+267 SFLDGSLNGYFQ
-279 TDNNK
+279 TDNDK
-284 AFNEAK
+284 VFSEAQ
-290 HNTVDGNDGDTTP
+290 HNSSDGSEPDKRP
-303 DWADGGD
+303 DWSDGKD
-310 NKFWTGYNPITNT
+310 NKFWTGYNPITKK
-323 LVPKSGINANDKRNF
+323 LVNQSGINSTVRNF
-338 YYQNGTKITTEPR
+338 TYESDGHGSTVLKTYAPR

-361 MDSRAQKNSA
+361 QDSRAQKNPA

-378 MVTPKPDDVGF
+378 MKTPKPPKVGF
-389 EARKFDVYAAGNVKD
+389 EVKNLDVYAAGDVKD
-404 KDNNSAGLTS
+404 KDGNSAGLTS
-414 GAETGR
+414 SVHSGVGHR
-420 GHDGAIGIHTVWD
+420 GTIGIHTVWD
-433 GKLTDIRGHLYGR
+433 GTLENVRGHLYGR
-446 ATFLS
+446 AAFLS
-451 METWHS
+451 VETWHS
-457 GNVHFTNVS
+457 GNVQFKNVS
-466 INIERDDAKGIT
+466 IDIERDEEKGIN

-509 GFIGEVNTKITSN
+509 GFIGEVNTKIRSN

-536 EISSTGKHQLEG
+536 EIKSTGIHQLEG
-548 GDNIVYSGLGY
+548 ADNIVYSGLGY
-559 SPNFNNLIGSGMVED
+559 SPNFNNLIGNGHNGIIQD
-574 LYKKGLTPSIKF
+574 LYNKGLTPSLKL

-596 NVVMLFNNRLNL
+596 NVVMLFNNRINL
-608 EGQDTYDA
+608 TNQDTYDA
-616 PRDKTDLN
+616 PTDASN
-624 KIYRPDKDERKKR
+624 NFIHTDSKDRKKR

-652 KAIIGNQLNI
+652 KAIIGNKLNI
-662 ANSGDQTSAGNTT
+662 AGSGTQTKAGNTT
-675 IVRVGGNETKKI
+675 TIREGGVEKTKI
-687 GDPKYVENNIG
+687 GDPNYVENNIG
-698 IYARSGQRGAKDG
+698 IYARSGQRGAEGG
-711 AEIIPSKDLGA
+711 AKIIPSQDLGA
-722 VDKLFNTNFDKD
+722 VDTARNTNFDLD
-734 KIHSLQVNDID
+734 EIHSLQVNDID
-745 ITFGKYSKNGIMMVS
+745 ISFGKYSKNGIMMVS

-766 DVAMDTNKHSE
+766 DVAMDTNKHE
-777 EVKDTSGNIVAGKKD
+777 GKDT
-792 KTTVPIMTGDI
+792 TTVPIMTGDI
-803 KDHGTADLNGKISYN
+803 KDHGANDLNGKISYN
-818 DTDNEAAT
+818 DADNEAAT
-826 GTIIAYSDGTWKNTI
+826 GTIIAYSDGIWKNEI
-841 HGMKS
+841 HKMKS
-846 EEAKKFEGK
+846 DEAKKFNGK
-855 SSEINIGRNV
+855 PSEINIGRNV
-865 VLTARYKNFGGGKES
+865 VLTARYKKFADGTES
-880 TPVAYVAKNSGKVTA
+880 TPVAYVAKNSGKITA

-978 LKGNANKVQT
+978 LKGSANKVQT

-1022 NNQGDNAGD
+1022 NQGDNTGD
-1031 HSQSTPFYAD
+1031 HTQSTPFYAD
-1041 SSSHINFTGAT
+1041 SSSHINFTRAT

-1059 VLIPGTEADYAAAQ
+1059 VLIPGTKADYAAAT
-1073 GTAKKYNGMQNV
+1073 GTATKYNGMSNV

-1100 GIHKR
+1100 GIDKV

-1115 KNTMKVAAFKDHGHS
+1115 KNTMKVAAFNANGHS

-1136 NGTFDI
+1136 NGTFKI

-1183 GSNDSANKDGNN
+1183 GSNDSANKDADN

-1277 YGTDKKIADDKLA
+1277 YGTDKKIADDKLT

-1407 IPSGSNTLELK
+1407 IPSGANTLKLK
-1418 YSGSNAGTGVGL
+1418 YSGSNTGTGVGL

-1448 VDTVGTTGGLIGV
+1448 MDTVGTTGGLIGV

-1671 GLGNVGIYS
+1671 GLGNVGVYS

-2044 DGLEQRYGVEGIG
+2044 DGLEQRYGVEDIG

-2072 NEQILFFQAVD
+2072 NEQILFFQAID

-2290 KQNHYF
+2290 KQNQYF

-2315 ALKTTLGVAYEN
+2315 ALRTTLGVAYEN
-2327 ELGRVANGK
+2327 ELGRVAKGK
-2336 NKARVVDTSADW
+2336 NKARVVDTTADW

-2359 GNVKFDLNVGLDNT
+2359 GNVKFDLNVELDNT

-2378 ANVGYDTKGK
+2378 VNVGYDTKGE